1 MAKYL
6 TIMNKFKIHPF
17 TYIFIFIIIING
29 EFNKFASIMNII
41 LFHELGHILS
51 GLFFKWKIDKIIILP
66 FGCLT
71 IFDEKINKPIFEEF
85 IISILGFIFQI
96 IQLFFIANKKYSIIL
111 LLFNLLPIYPLDGY
125 KILNLFLNKI
135 LPFKISHL
143 ISAYISF
150 IAIFFYNNNLIV
162 ILIISLLLFN
172 TIKQLYNHKYIFNKF
187 ILERKIYSFNF
198 KKFKQVK
205 SIKNFKRDY
214 RHLILDNDRYITEKE
229 YLNR

>member
-1 MAKYL
+1 
-6 TIMNKFKIHPF
+6 MNKFKIHPF

-85 IISILGFIFQI
+85 IISISGFIFQI

-111 LLFNLLPIYPLDGY
+111 LLFNL
-125 KILNLFLNKI
+125 I

-143 ISAYISF
+143 ISVYISF

-214 RHLILDNDRYITEKE
+214 RHLILDNGRYITEKE

>member
-51 GLFFKWKIDKIIILP
+51 GL
-66 FGCLT
+66 

-85 IISILGFIFQI
+85 IISISGFIFQI

-111 LLFNLLPIYPLDGY
+111 LLFNLIPIYPLDGY

-143 ISAYISF
+143 ISVYISF

-162 ILIISLLLFN
+162 ILISSYIIINIYLIN
-172 TIKQLYNHKYIFNKF
+172 LY
-187 ILERKIYSFNF
+187 
-198 KKFKQVK
+198 
-205 SIKNFKRDY
+205 
-214 RHLILDNDRYITEKE
+214 
-229 YLNR
+229 